1 MTSVSVL
8 NYNKR
13 RIPGGGGGGG
23 APSKKQHIDYI
34 NV

>member
-23 APSKKQHIDYI
+23 APLKKIAY
-34 NV
+34 